1 MEIKLTML
9 VNMHIGVI
17 MPRTGL
23 SKEEIVEK
31 AAMLANE
38 KGLSYLSIT
47 TLAEYLGIKKPSLY
61 NHIKTIE
68 DMHRNL
74 MIYGWKEVSDEIVK
88 GIDFSDEKKNLAEYG
103 RRFYRFAVDNPGV
116 FEAMLWYN
124 KYKDTELEE
133 ATEGVYAFFFEQ
145 TDRMNIGREK
155 ANHLLRTYRAF
166 LEGFIMLVIHN
177 AFGNPISI
185 KESFDISLNVLIQGM
200 EQYRQ

>member
-1 MEIKLTML
+1 
-9 VNMHIGVI
+9 

-23 SKEEIVEK
+23 SKDDITEVAVK
-31 AAMLANE
+31 LANE
-38 KGLSYLSIT
+38 NGLYYLSIT
-47 TLAEYLGIKKPSLY
+47 TLAEALGIKKPSLY
-61 NHIKTIE
+61 NHMNSIDDVLRDI
-68 DMHRNL
+68 
-74 MIYGWKEVSDEIVK
+74 MIYGWKKVSIELVE
-88 GIDFSDEKKNLAEYG
+88 GLKNENPMENLKNYG
-103 RRFYRFAVDNPGV
+103 NRFYEYTISNPGV

-124 KYKDTELEE
+124 KYKDAELEE

-145 TDRMNIGREK
+145 TDRLNIGREK

-185 KESFDISLNVLIQGM
+185 KESFDISLNVLVQGM